1 MIGHAVLWKI
11 IGANF
16 FLAPAR
22 ADLAAALRA
31 VFFGLFALLP
41 FEQSRPQ
48 DRQCPFLVLDLT
60 ASILAT
66 HNRARWNVQNLHRG
80 VGCIDALSAGTAS
93 SRNFDAQLFPLPF
106 KLAIL
111 LLGQ

>member
-16 FLAPAR
+16 FLASAR

-31 VFFGLFALLP
+31 VFFGLLALLP

-48 DRQCPFLVLDLT
+48 DRQCPFLVLNLAAPILT
-60 ASILAT
+60 T
-66 HNRARWNVQNLHRG
+66 HNRTRWNVQNLHGG
-80 VGCIDALSAGTAS
+80 VGRIDALSAGTARA
-93 SRNFDAQLFPLPF
+93 RNFDAQLFRLQF
-106 KLAIL
+106 KIDIFRL
-111 LLGQ
+111 